1 MFRAIDFV
9 WKMIKIER
17 RTLTDAHPYVLR
29 VILSNRAQCWWQPFP
44 NITLKCF
51 FLLLLPPPRFFFV
64 YISESNWKHVQCVKQ
79 HETKQKQAIQKRE
92 QGSKVRPRFSSCLYF
107 AVSFDFLFDFDQTI
121 CFMCRLHKMHSEKC
135 FEHEHTR
142 TRKKHILFFYS
153 APPEKKNRVICINQK
168 RRIVCFDVA
177 CVRQSKREIQCTRKY
192 NKASR
197 VEASTWQRRI
207 SPRASHR
214 IVRQI

>member
-1 MFRAIDFV
+1 MTTVSEHHF
-9 WKMIKIER
+9 E
-17 RTLTDAHPYVLR
+17 VL
-29 VILSNRAQCWWQPFP
+29 LPPPPPPSP
-44 NITLKCF
+44 
-51 FLLLLPPPRFFFV
+51 PPPRFFFV

-142 TRKKHILFFYS
+142 TRKKHILFFLFGS
-153 APPEKKNRVICINQK
+153 
-168 RRIVCFDVA
+168 
-177 CVRQSKREIQCTRKY
+177 TRKKKSCNLY
-192 NKASR
+192 KSKA
-197 VEASTWQRRI
+197 ADCLF
-207 SPRASHR
+207 
-214 IVRQI
+214 